1 MLTFLQAFVLSVTP
15 AHENGVISFGIQG
28 AVPNSFITV
37 YYSFDGQTPA
47 GKLPEQAIVDSSG
60 AARVGPF
67 VVPQSISAGDI
78 LYFKASQRSSI
89 GTNLGLSNGEQVTIS
104 PLPLPLPDAFGISQT
119 SYLMGDHY
127 GVGQNDEDFV
137 HQVDI
142 SPMALSKTEVRN
154 DEFSIFL
161 NYGLSTRSLKVINY
175 EVVDSQGVVL
185 AQLRRAPI
193 SPRSDLIFNGYAI
206 FPAPGKEAHPVVEVS
221 WYGAVAY
228 CDWLTQL
235 SPLNEQYRLPT
246 EAEWEL
252 FARDLGLWGYWKYH
266 WAFTNNIDGSY
277 ANYGGLVGGTMPVGS
292 YLPNGVDGFN
302 MMKDMN
308 GNVREWVSD
317 WYDAN
322 YYQVSDI
329 VDPQGPSSGVF
340 KVVRGGSWDRT
351 EINVRSAARAAN
363 NPINTN
369 YDTGFRVA
377 VTF

>member
-15 AHENGVISFGIQG
+15 AHENGVIAFDIQG
-28 AVPNSFITV
+28 AVPNSLITV
-37 YYSFDGQTPA
+37 FYSFDGQAPA
-47 GKLPEQAIVDSSG
+47 GKLPEQSIVDFSG

-78 LYFKASQRSSI
+78 LYFKASQRSSS
-89 GTNLGLSNGEQVTIS
+89 GNNLGLSNGEQVTIS
-104 PLPLPLPDAFGISQT
+104 PLPLPLPDAYGISQI
-119 SYLMGDHY
+119 SYSMGDHY

-154 DEFSIFL
+154 DEFSVFL
-161 NYGLSTRSLKVINY
+161 NHGLSTRSLKVINY

-193 SPRSDLIFNGYAI
+193 SPRSDLIFNGYAV

-252 FARDLGLWGYWKYH
+252 FARDFNSAQFGYWKYH
-266 WAFTNNIDGSY
+266 WGTNVITPNE
-277 ANYGGLVGGTMPVGS
+277 ANYGGFIGGTMPVGS
-292 YLPNGVDGFN
+292 YLPNGNNGLN

-322 YYQVSDI
+322 YYQ
-329 VDPQGPSSGVF
+329 
-340 KVVRGGSWDRT
+340 
-351 EINVRSAARAAN
+351 
-363 NPINTN
+363 NTSRR
-369 YDTGFRVA
+369 YFHKY
-377 VTF
+377 